1 METHR
6 RGDARPLAEAY
17 FERHERVA
25 REFEQLLGRGH
36 GSPPHAILRGSAERR
51 RGSNPRQGIYLVH
64 ATPDVA

>member
-36 GSPPHAILRGSAERR
+36 GSPPHAILRG
-51 RGSNPRQGIYLVH
+51 
-64 ATPDVA
+64 